1 MRLVMK
7 PARSAPHASTSES
20 IHLVD
25 RNIRDL
31 FNDAGRRLG
40 AGLHVAYLDARTSE
54 ARGPSVQIARAE
66 LCVLAND
73 TRTNEN
79 LERLAGNTVR
89 DWWAR
94 SHAARLAL
102 PPERQAE
109 YARVNRMAANPEAE
123 TLELP
128 DELTIR
134 RGPIAWK
141 KHIYTDK
148 GGDFFPSPGLNR
160 WEQLTLEAEMT
171 SKRFS

>member
-1 MRLVMK
+1 
-7 PARSAPHASTSES
+7 
-20 IHLVD
+20 
-25 RNIRDL
+25 
-31 FNDAGRRLG
+31 
-40 AGLHVAYLDARTSE
+40 
-54 ARGPSVQIARAE
+54 
-66 LCVLAND
+66 LAND

-128 DELTIR
+128 
-134 RGPIAWK
+134 
-141 KHIYTDK
+141 
-148 GGDFFPSPGLNR
+148 
-160 WEQLTLEAEMT
+160 
-171 SKRFS
+171 